1 MDGLMGTLL
10 QIAKEKNASRIT
22 KVRVWLGALS
32 HLSEEHFKYHFDMAA
47 RGTLA
52 EGADIEAEESQDL
65 NDPYAQTVLLQSI
78 DVLFVDHIVEKY

>member
-1 MDGLMGTLL
+1 
-10 QIAKEKNASRIT
+10 
-22 KVRVWLGALS
+22 
-32 HLSEEHFKYHFDMAA
+32 MAA